1 MLEQFMADLSFIS
14 LTVNVHASQ
23 NILLSILDFYLKIIQ
38 ERCWFSSGAGIL
50 LSVLS
55 KILNVLKI

>member
-1 MLEQFMADLSFIS
+1 MADLSFIS

-38 ERCWFSSGAGIL
+38 ERC
-50 LSVLS
+50 
-55 KILNVLKI
+55 